1 MKRRTRLVA
10 IVTVVMVTLAAC
22 YPQGPDYIEDLDT
35 VLTHFRDGYDFNAKL
50 TYARPNEIVK
60 VTGNLDEGDSPAFI
74 PSAIAAPIL
83 ARIDQNMAALGY
95 QKVDIDDDPDLL
107 LPVASWETTT
117 IYYYYDYWS
126 WYWGGYYPYWGW
138 GYPPYV
144 SSYTTGTLF
153 MGLVDP
159 TLESANGNILFQ
171 WSGAASGILTSSYSA
186 ARVNDAIDRAFAQS
200 PYLKTN

>member
-1 MKRRTRLVA
+1 MKKRTKFAAILVMTLVA
-10 IVTVVMVTLAAC
+10 LAGC
-22 YPQGPDYIEDLDT
+22 YPQGPDFIEDLDT
-35 VLTHFRDGYDFNAKL
+35 VLTHFRDGYDFSAKL
-50 TYARPNEIVK
+50 TYARPDQIVK
-60 VTGNLDEGDSPAFI
+60 VTGNLEEGDTPTYI
-74 PSAIAAPIL
+74 PDAVAAPIL

-95 QKVDIDDDPDLL
+95 QKVDISADPDLV
-107 LPVASWETTT
+107 LPVASWEATT

-126 WYWGGYYPYWGW
+126 YWWGGYYPYWGW

-171 WSGAASGILTSSYSA
+171 WTGAGSGILTSSFSP
-186 ARVNDAIDRAFAQS
+186 ARVNSAIDRAFAQS